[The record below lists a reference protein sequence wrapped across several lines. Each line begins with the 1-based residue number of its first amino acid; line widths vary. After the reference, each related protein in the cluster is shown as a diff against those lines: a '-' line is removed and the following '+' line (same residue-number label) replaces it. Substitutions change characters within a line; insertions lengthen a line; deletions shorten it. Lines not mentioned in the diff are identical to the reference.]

1 MIKKKRKKKGG
12 GATAAVR
19 TPDTAIDEST
29 KEAVASVSRFPN
41 RFSSRNGHPWY
52 HKILSPPGVRFS
64 LLCFPFSPRSCFF
77 GIFFPCLCLYFFT
90 PPPPSLRR
98 YLLSFVLLHSFVQ
111 QCVLVENLCFPSINI
126 NSSLSDLL
134 ASFVFCFISA
144 FF

>member
-1 MIKKKRKKKGG
+1 MCLGFRIGFQAETG
-12 GATAAVR
+12 THGT
-19 TPDTAIDEST
+19 T
-29 KEAVASVSRFPN
+29 KYYHHPEYDFLFYVFP
-41 RFSSRNGHPWY
+41 
-52 HKILSPPGVRFS
+52 S
-64 LLCFPFSPRSCFF
+64 LLVLAFLAFFFLVSAFFSP
-77 GIFFPCLCLYFFT
+77 